1 MSGTTDDGGI
11 ATADDGATAGRAS
24 RLDPRAWR
32 RGAGQVWS
40 SAADAPFERRPTDVV
55 LLVVAVITLALLS
68 IPAPGPGTLDNAVT
82 ELLTAL
88 PGLLG
93 WFWEMAYG
101 LALAW
106 ALLLIVL
113 AAFVHRRRRLLAM
126 QVLAA
131 VVALAVATALAYAEG
146 GTWSGVWSALTSQ
159 ATGQIYPAVRLSVI
173 VAIVTVSSP
182 HLARPYRRLGWL
194 ILVLGTVAAVAL
206 QIDLLVGAFAGIVL
220 GLAAS
225 AAVHVAFGSPG
236 GHVPLELVEAE
247 LQDLGI
253 RATGLEHA
261 RSDPR
266 GVVAATGTDDQGR
279 RILVRIYGR
288 DAWEGSL
295 IASAWSRM
303 LYKDG
308 APATSIGRQT
318 QVEHEAFLTLFA
330 ERAGVPVQPVLAA
343 GTAWGKDALL
353 VRVDDGRTL
362 LDLAREE
369 VTDDLIRGFW
379 AAMTTLHAAGLSH
392 GEVRP
397 GALVVRDDGTAALS
411 DLASGTSSPDSADIV
426 ADNAQLLVCTAT
438 ATDIETAVRLAQEC
452 LPHDDLV
459 GLLPFLQSAALDAE
473 TKAAAKAAPWKI
485 AELRAA
491 VAAAAEVEEP
501 QLEKLQRVSLGSVFM
516 IVLVGF
522 VAWSVIS
529 AVAGIGLSTI
539 VDEFK
544 GANWWWVTAAILI
557 APFIQV
563 GQAIATLGASMT
575 RLRFLPVLGLQ
586 YAISFLGMA
595 VPGSAAKIGLTIRHL
610 QLVGSNP
617 TAAVAISLINT
628 LGGLLVQVLVIVL
641 TLLTGLV
648 VLTPATPTDGSTST
662 IGSSLSSINWTAVV
676 VGVLILIALAVLLYL
691 AVPKVRAYVQDRAA
705 DSIEA
710 LKVLRS
716 PTKLLLILFGS
727 VLWNVIAAMAL
738 GASVRAFG
746 QTATFAE
753 LILINTLVSLFAGLM
768 PIPGNIGVSEAAL
781 TAGLTAVGVPQSAAL
796 SAAIVYRLA
805 TFYIPPVYGAVALK
819 GMRKRGYL

>member
-1 MSGTTDDGGI
+1 MSGTTSDAGEG
-11 ATADDGATAGRAS
+11 TAASPGRMAK
-24 RLDPRAWR
+24 LDPRAWR
-32 RGAGQVWS
+32 RGAGQLWS
-40 SAADAPFERRPTDVV
+40 SAADAPLERRPTDVV
-55 LLVVAVITLALLS
+55 LLVLAVLILALLS
-68 IPAPGPGTLDNAVT
+68 IPAPGPGTLDDAVIS
-82 ELLTAL
+82 LLTAL

-93 WFWEMAYG
+93 WFWEIAYG
-101 LALAW
+101 LVLVW
-106 ALLLIVL
+106 ALLLVVL
-113 AAFVHRRRRLLAM
+113 AAGNRSRRRLFVM
-126 QVLAA
+126 QLLAA
-131 VVALAVATALAYAEG
+131 ALALAIATALAYAEG

-159 ATGQIYPAVRLSVI
+159 QTGQIYPAVRLSLV
-173 VAIVTVSSP
+173 VALVTVSSP
-182 HLARPYRRLGWL
+182 HVARPYRRLGWL
-194 ILVLGTVAAVAL
+194 FLAFGTIAAVAL
-206 QIDLLVGAFAGIVL
+206 QIDLLVGAFAGVVL

-225 AAVHVAFGSPG
+225 SAVHVAFGSPG

-247 LQDLGI
+247 LEDLGI
-253 RATGLEHA
+253 RASGLEHA
-261 RSDPR
+261 PSDPR
-266 GVVAATGTDDQGR
+266 GVVTATGIDDQGR

-288 DAWEGSL
+288 DAFEGSL

-353 VRVDDGRTL
+353 VRVDDGRVLPDVPRAEITDEL
-362 LDLAREE
+362 L
-369 VTDDLIRGFW
+369 RGYW
-379 AAMTTLHAAGLSH
+379 AALTTLHGAGIAH

-411 DLASGTSSPDSADIV
+411 DLAAGTSSPDANDIV
-426 ADNAQLLVCTAT
+426 ADNAQLLVCTAA
-438 ATDIETAVRLAQEC
+438 ATDIETAVRIAAEC

-459 GLLPFLQSAALDAE
+459 GLMPFLQSAALDSE
-473 TKAAAKAAPWKI
+473 TKSATKAAPWKMD
-485 AELRAA
+485 ELRAA
-491 VAAAAEVEEP
+491 VAAAAGVEEP
-501 QLEKLQRVSLGSVFM
+501 PLEKLQRVTLGSVVM
-516 IVLVGF
+516 IVLVAF
-522 VAWSVIS
+522 VAWSIIS

-539 VDEFK
+539 IDEFK

-563 GQAIATLGASMT
+563 GQAIATLGASMA

-586 YAISFLGMA
+586 YAISFLGIA
-595 VPGSAAKIGLTIRHL
+595 VPGSAAKIALTIRHL

-617 TAAVAISLINT
+617 TAAVAISVINT

-641 TLLTGLV
+641 TMLTGLV
-648 VLTPATPTDGSTST
+648 VLTPASPSSGSTSS
-662 IGSSLSSINWTAVV
+662 IGSSLSSINWTAVALV
-676 VGVLILIALAVLLYL
+676 AVALIALAVLLYL
-691 AVPKVRAYVQDRAA
+691 AVPKVRNFVKDRAG

-746 QTATFAE
+746 HTATFAE

-781 TAGLTAVGVPQSAAL
+781 TAGLTAVGIPQSAAL
-796 SAAIVYRLA
+796 SAAIVYRMA
-805 TFYIPPVYGAVALK
+805 TFYIPPAYGAIALK
-819 GMRKRGYL
+819 GMRRRGYL

>member
-1 MSGTTDDGGI
+1 MSGTTSDVDG
-11 ATADDGATAGRAS
+11 TADASPGRMQK
-24 RLDPRAWR
+24 LDPRAWR
-32 RGAGQVWS
+32 RGAGQLWS
-40 SAADAPFERRPTDVV
+40 SAADAPLERRPTDVV
-55 LLVVAVITLALLS
+55 LLVLAVLTLALLS
-68 IPAPGPGTLDNAVT
+68 IPAPGPGTLDDAVT
-82 ELLTAL
+82 NLLKAL

-93 WFWEMAYG
+93 WFWEIAYG
-101 LALAW
+101 LVLVW
-106 ALLLIVL
+106 ALLLVVL
-113 AAFVHRRRRLLAM
+113 AAGNRSRRRLFAM
-126 QVLAA
+126 QLLAA
-131 VVALAVATALAYAEG
+131 ALALAIATALAYAEG

-159 ATGQIYPAVRLSVI
+159 QTGQIYPAVRLSLV
-173 VAIVTVSSP
+173 VALVTVSSP
-182 HLARPYRRLGWL
+182 HVARPYRRLGWL
-194 ILVLGTVAAVAL
+194 FLTFGTIAAVAL
-206 QIDLLVGAFAGIVL
+206 QIDLLVGAFAGVVL

-236 GHVPLELVEAE
+236 GHVPLELVQAE
-247 LQDLGI
+247 LEDLGI
-253 RATGLEHA
+253 TASDLEHGP
-261 RSDPR
+261 SDPR
-266 GVVAATGTDDQGR
+266 GIATATGVDDQGR

-288 DAWEGSL
+288 DAFEASL

-308 APATSIGRQT
+308 APATSIGRRT

-353 VRVDDGRTL
+353 VRVDDGRQL
-362 LDLAREE
+362 PDVPREE
-369 VTDDLIRGFW
+369 VTDDLLRGYW
-379 AAMTTLHAAGLSH
+379 TAMTTLHAAGIAH

-397 GALVVRDDGTAALS
+397 GALVVREDGTAALS
-411 DLASGTSSPDSADIV
+411 DLAAGTSSPDANDIV

-438 ATDIETAVRLAQEC
+438 ATDIETAVRIATEC

-459 GLLPFLQSAALDAE
+459 GLMPFLQSAALDSE
-473 TKAAAKAAPWKI
+473 TKSATKAAPWKVD
-485 AELRAA
+485 ELRAA
-491 VAAAAEVEEP
+491 VAAAVGVEEP
-501 QLEKLQRVSLGSVFM
+501 PLEKLQRVTLTSVFM
-516 IVLVGF
+516 IVLVAF
-522 VAWSVIS
+522 VAWSIIS
-529 AVAGIGLSTI
+529 AVAGIGLSTLI
-539 VDEFK
+539 DEFK
-544 GANWWWVTAAILI
+544 GANWWWVLAAILI

-563 GQAIATLGASMT
+563 GQAIATLGASMS

-586 YAISFLGMA
+586 YAISFLGIA
-595 VPGSAAKIGLTIRHL
+595 VPGSAAKIALTIRHL

-617 TAAVAISLINT
+617 TAAVAISVINT

-641 TLLTGLV
+641 TMLTGLV
-648 VLTPATPTDGSTST
+648 VLTPASPSSGSSSS
-662 IGSSLSSINWTAVV
+662 IGSSLASINWTAV
-676 VGVLILIALAVLLYL
+676 LLIAVAAIGLAIVLYF
-691 AVPKVRAYVQDRAA
+691 AVPKVRRFVQDRAA

-796 SAAIVYRLA
+796 SAAIVYRMA
-805 TFYIPPVYGAVALK
+805 TFYIPPAYGAVALK

>member
-1 MSGTTDDGGI
+1 MSGTTSDAGE
-11 ATADDGATAGRAS
+11 TADAS
-24 RLDPRAWR
+24 PSRMQKLDPRVWR
-32 RGAGQVWS
+32 RGAGQIWS
-40 SAADAPFERRPTDVV
+40 SAADAPLERRPTDVV
-55 LLVVAVITLALLS
+55 LLVLAVLTLALLS
-68 IPAPGPGTLDNAVT
+68 IPAPGPGTLDDAVT
-82 ELLTAL
+82 NLLKAL

-93 WFWEMAYG
+93 WFWEIAYG
-101 LALAW
+101 LALVW
-106 ALLLIVL
+106 ALLLVVF
-113 AAFVHRRRRLLAM
+113 AASGRKRRRLLAM
-126 QVLAA
+126 QLLASVLA
-131 VVALAVATALAYAEG
+131 LAIATALAYSEG

-159 ATGQIYPAVRLSVI
+159 QTGQIYPAVRLSLI

-182 HLARPYRRLGWL
+182 HVARPYRRLGWL
-194 ILVLGTVAAVAL
+194 FLTFGTVAAVAL
-206 QIDLLVGAFAGIVL
+206 QIDLLVGAFAGVVL

-247 LQDLGI
+247 LEDLGI
-253 RATGLEHA
+253 RASGLEHA
-261 RSDPR
+261 PSDPR
-266 GVVAATGTDDQGR
+266 GVATATGVDDQGR

-288 DAWEGSL
+288 DAFEGSL

-318 QVEHEAFLTLFA
+318 QVEHEAFLTLLA

-353 VRVDDGRTL
+353 VRVDDGRAL
-362 LDLAREE
+362 PDVPREE
-369 VTDDLIRGFW
+369 VTDDLLRGFW
-379 AAMTTLHAAGLSH
+379 TAMTTLHAIGVAH

-411 DLASGTSSPDSADIV
+411 DLAAGTSSPDPNDVV

-438 ATDIETAVRLAQEC
+438 ATDIETAVRIAVES

-459 GLLPFLQSAALDAE
+459 GLMPFLQSAALGAE
-473 TKAAAKAAPWKI
+473 TKASTKAAPWKI
-485 AELRAA
+485 DELRAA
-491 VAAAAEVEEP
+491 VATAAGVDEP
-501 QLEKLQRVSLGSVFM
+501 PLEKLQRVTLTSVFM
-516 IVLVGF
+516 IVLVAF
-522 VAWSVIS
+522 VAWSIIS
-529 AVAGIGLSTI
+529 AVAGIGLSTLI
-539 VDEFK
+539 DEFK
-544 GANWWWVTAAILI
+544 GANWWWVLAAILI

-563 GQAIATLGASMT
+563 GQAIATLGASMS

-586 YAISFLGMA
+586 YAISFLGIA
-595 VPGSAAKIGLTIRHL
+595 VPGSAAKIALTIRHL

-617 TAAVAISLINT
+617 TAAVAISVINT

-641 TLLTGLV
+641 TMLTGLV
-648 VLTPATPTDGSTST
+648 VLTPASPSSGSTSS
-662 IGSSLSSINWTAVV
+662 IGSSLASINWTAV
-676 VGVLILIALAVLLYL
+676 LLIAVAAIGLAVVLYF
-691 AVPKVRAYVQDRAA
+691 AVPKVRRFVQDRAA

-805 TFYIPPVYGAVALK
+805 TFYIPPAYGAVALK